1 MSLLG
6 RIKMY
11 KFKVKNLA
19 DLNNVA
25 LAIIESL
32 QGSEII
38 AVSGPLGVGKT
49 TLAKALA
56 LNLNIKESISSP
68 SFNILKHYT
77 NFKHDKIKNFIHIDA
92 YRLKKSSELKNIG
105 IEDYFNLNESF
116 IYIEWAEKVL
126 DIIPSQRVI
135 KVKIEF
141 ISENNYREI
150 TFYH

>member
-1 MSLLG
+1 MILLS

-19 DLNNVA
+19 DLNNAA
-25 LAIIESL
+25 LAIIKSIE
-32 QGSEII
+32 GGEIV

-49 TLAKALA
+49 ALAKALA
-56 LNLNIKESISSP
+56 LNLNIKEAISSP

-92 YRLKKSSELKNIG
+92 YRLKTSRELVDIG
-105 IEDYFNLNESF
+105 IEDYLNLDKSL
-116 IYIEWAEKVL
+116 IYIEWSEKVL